1 MARHRTDSI
10 GSRVF
15 SIRGEKV
22 MLDRDLA
29 VLYGVSAEELNRA
42 VRRNAKR
49 FPEDFMFKL
58 TPPELDSLERGRHPK
73 CGPCAF
79 TGPGVV
85 MLSAVLDS
93 ELAIQV
99 SIAVV
104 RMVCGKCREEVF
116 AGLPLEVEA
125 VFRVFQSLILP
136 LAGRPR

>member
-1 MARHRTDSI
+1 MAGHKTDPVE
-10 GSRVF
+10 SRVF

-29 VLYGVSAEELNRA
+29 VLYGVTAEELNRA
-42 VRRNAKR
+42 VRRNARR
-49 FPEDFMFKL
+49 FPEDFMFRM
-58 TPPELDSLERGRHPK
+58 TPQERDSLERGRHPK
-73 CGPCAF
+73 YGSRAF

-93 ELAIQV
+93 GLAIQV

-116 AGLPLEVEA
+116 AGLPLEVEV